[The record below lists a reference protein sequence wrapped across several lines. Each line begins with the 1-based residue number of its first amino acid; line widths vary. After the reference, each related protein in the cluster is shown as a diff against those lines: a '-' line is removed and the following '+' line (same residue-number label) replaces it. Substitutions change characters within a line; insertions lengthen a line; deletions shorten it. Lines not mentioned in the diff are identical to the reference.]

1 MRYIQPLI
9 FWEISIPSP
18 YLLFDPT
25 KPKNKN
31 IKKSL
36 PGSAKGM
43 SGFEQDFL
51 NFNFLAVPSFR
62 RTFGASQRWL
72 QAMDQAAAERD
83 LPLQFCMALPSDLM
97 ATLELLVGEVK
108 TMI

>member
-9 FWEISIPSP
+9 FFKISFPSP
-18 YLLFDPT
+18 KLFHNP
-25 KPKNKN
+25 
-31 IKKSL
+31 KKSSL
-36 PGSAKGM
+36 PAKGM

-62 RTFGASQRWL
+62 RTFGASKRWL
-72 QAMDQAAAERD
+72 QAMDQAATERA

-108 TMI
+108 TT